1 MTYPRPGNHP
11 YAVHGQLVQACF
23 SLGAATGKRLDFRGG
38 QVGVPASL
46 EGEESPAHT
55 SSNFLSPSR
64 GPFSLENTGFRS
76 PVPSFERGSGVSPQS
91 GFPRVLW
98 PSFRGPQSF
107 GWVET
112 GVRPVYPQHLPSTQ
126 TFPHGNGWIHQG
138 FHSPWGLGYLHRSQ
152 GRLFSSAHSRGG
164 QEVSP
169 FCLEG
174 SGLSVRAVPFGL
186 APAPWLFTKVTK
198 DLCTVLRRQGI
209 RLRVYLDDWLLL
221 ARSASQ
227 CQAHSQFVLNLCMR
241 LGFVLNDEKSELI
254 PSQKFLYLGI
264 QFDSVNWTV
273 IPSPQRLFRLQET
286 LLLIMSLREASAR
299 VLASLLG
306 MMESLSLLLP
316 LGRLHKRQFQR
327 FFLIEWG
334 RTGKSWSHHIPLD
347 DQFSLAVAQWQDQ
360 SWLTQGVPI
369 APPQAQEILFTD
381 ASQVGWGAHMGDLTA
396 SGTWPPCLAQAHI
409 NLLELEAVWM
419 ALKAFVEAAEGKHVL
434 LNTDNTTV
442 AAYVNKQGGAHSFTL
457 SKRVEAMLL
466 WCQDRRIL
474 LSAKYVPGKLNILAD
489 ALSRAH
495 MILPTEWTVVHRVL
509 EPIWV
514 AWFKPQIDLFAT
526 RFSRRLP
533 LFVSPV
539 PDPQAWAVD
548 VLSLP
553 WTNLL
558 GYAFPP
564 FPILGKVIRKA
575 SIERATL
582 ILVAPKWEGQPWYP
596 DLLDLVHENPIPLRI
611 GLKGLVQPR
620 TGIPHANPAVLNLH
634 AWLVC
639 GNRCGHVAP
648 QRM

>member
-1 MTYPRPGNHP
+1 MQSTGSLSRHVL
-11 YAVHGQLVQACF
+11 AWEQL
-23 SLGAATGKRLDFRGG
+23 
-38 QVGVPASL
+38 PASDWTL
-46 EGEESPAHT
+46 GVVRS
-55 SSNFLSPSR
+55 
-64 GPFSLENTGFRS
+64 GFRLPWRERKAPLTRVPISFPPPGDPSAWNTLDLEVQSLLSKGAVELVHNQDS
-76 PVPSFERGSGVSPQS
+76 P
-91 GFPRVLW
+91 GF
-98 PSFRGPQSF
+98 
-107 GWVET
+107 
-112 GVRPVYPQHLPSTQ
+112 Y
-126 TFPHGNGWIHQG
+126 
-138 FHSPWGLGYLHRSQ
+138 
-152 GRLFSSAHSRGG
+152 GRLFTVPKASGG
-164 QEVSP
+164 WRPVLDLSTLNTYLVHRHFRMETA
-169 FCLEG
+169 G
-174 SGLSVRAVPFGL
+174 SIRDSIRPGDWAISIDLRDAYFHLLIHEADRKFLRFVWKGQVFQFRAVPFGL

-198 DLCTVLRRQGI
+198 DLCTVVRRQGI

-316 LGRLHKRQFQR
+316 LGWLHKHQFQR

-419 ALKAFVEAAEGKHVL
+419 ALKAFVEAAKGKHVL

-442 AAYVNKQGGAHSFTL
+442 AAYVNKQGG
-457 SKRVEAMLL
+457 
-466 WCQDRRIL
+466 
-474 LSAKYVPGKLNILAD
+474 
-489 ALSRAH
+489 
-495 MILPTEWTVVHRVL
+495 PTR
-509 EPIWV
+509 
-514 AWFKPQIDLFAT
+514 
-526 RFSRRLP
+526 S
-533 LFVSPV
+533 
-539 PDPQAWAVD
+539 
-548 VLSLP
+548 
-553 WTNLL
+553 
-558 GYAFPP
+558 P
-564 FPILGKVIRKA
+564 FPREWKPCFFGVRIAGSFYQPSMFRA
-575 SIERATL
+575 NSIS
-582 ILVAPKWEGQPWYP
+582 
-596 DLLDLVHENPIPLRI
+596 
-611 GLKGLVQPR
+611 
-620 TGIPHANPAVLNLH
+620 
-634 AWLVC
+634 
-639 GNRCGHVAP
+639 
-648 QRM
+648 

>member
-1 MTYPRPGNHP
+1 
-11 YAVHGQLVQACF
+11 
-23 SLGAATGKRLDFRGG
+23 
-38 QVGVPASL
+38 
-46 EGEESPAHT
+46 
-55 SSNFLSPSR
+55 
-64 GPFSLENTGFRS
+64 
-76 PVPSFERGSGVSPQS
+76 
-91 GFPRVLW
+91 
-98 PSFRGPQSF
+98 
-107 GWVET
+107 
-112 GVRPVYPQHLPSTQ
+112 
-126 TFPHGNGWIHQG
+126 
-138 FHSPWGLGYLHRSQ
+138 
-152 GRLFSSAHSRGG
+152 
-164 QEVSP
+164 
-169 FCLEG
+169 
-174 SGLSVRAVPFGL
+174 
-186 APAPWLFTKVTK
+186 
-198 DLCTVLRRQGI
+198 
-209 RLRVYLDDWLLL
+209 
-221 ARSASQ
+221 
-227 CQAHSQFVLNLCMR
+227 
-241 LGFVLNDEKSELI
+241 
-254 PSQKFLYLGI
+254 
-264 QFDSVNWTV
+264 
-273 IPSPQRLFRLQET
+273 
-286 LLLIMSLREASAR
+286 
-299 VLASLLG
+299 
-306 MMESLSLLLP
+306 
-316 LGRLHKRQFQR
+316 
-327 FFLIEWG
+327 
-334 RTGKSWSHHIPLD
+334 
-347 DQFSLAVAQWQDQ
+347 
-360 SWLTQGVPI
+360 
-369 APPQAQEILFTD
+369 
-381 ASQVGWGAHMGDLTA
+381 MGDLTA

-474 LSAKYVPGKLNILAD
+474 LSAKYVSGKLNILAD

-548 VLSLP
+548 ALSLP

-558 GYAFPP
+558 GYAFPL

-620 TGIPHANPAVLNLH
+620 TGVPHANPAVLNLH